1 MSLASLA
8 PDRSSC
14 ACDTAEILIGTSRM
28 SADRR
33 EAVPTISPRPS
44 VSAAPPGR
52 AGVAASSAAPAARPT
67 ATLRMNALR
76 AARIQDFRA
85 QATEPDLLITFTF
98 FYPWYRGD
106 QHLL

>member
-33 EAVPTISPRPS
+33 VAVTTISPRPS
-44 VSAAPPGR
+44 VSAQPAGWG
-52 AGVAASSAAPAARPT
+52 GVAASAGAPAARPHT
-67 ATLRMNALR
+67 P
-76 AARIQDFRA
+76 ARTSVGEGKRVSERLYLVGCRFVKKKKNKK
-85 QATEPDLLITFTF
+85 T
-98 FYPWYRGD
+98 
-106 QHLL
+106 